1 MSYDALIKYLE
12 WMNDKG
18 LIITIPDND
27 GHEKVS
33 LTKKGQEACSTIVVW
48 INDMLFDPTNGK

>member
-1 MSYDALIKYLE
+1 
-12 WMNDKG
+12 MNDKG